1 MRIQRNEM
9 FLQQLVNV
17 YDLSFIDPVFIDI
30 WRILCISREKCFQIS
45 KIKWRNYYYYLF
57 SMEALKGHQ
66 SNMLFPLF
74 FHDREFNFIGFL
86 EKHKEKIKKDKEKE
100 RKK

>member
-1 MRIQRNEM
+1 
-9 FLQQLVNV
+9 
-17 YDLSFIDPVFIDI
+17 
-30 WRILCISREKCFQIS
+30 
-45 KIKWRNYYYYLF
+45 
-57 SMEALKGHQ
+57 MEALKGHQ

-74 FHDREFNFIGFL
+74 FHDREFNFIDFL